1 MELSNEEGYYKHF
14 TDRIEA
20 RKIFWN
26 EYDILNKEINNAKLD
41 SKKNSIEIP
50 TSKQV
55 KTENTPNLHIIN
67 YYGIGGMGKTTLINQ
82 LIKELSENGK
92 ENLPIF
98 LDAEDFNNIPGILS
112 SIRNI
117 LSENCKIKFNKFD
130 IALIIYLKKVG
141 KCQDSPEIK
150 NILNSNP
157 IAKLIGDT
165 ISNVSVPMFLLKT
178 GLDKLIN
185 IGMNQKYKKFIQS
198 IEIEQLPNNILENL
212 PQYLADDINSYL
224 ENKNKKI
231 IFFFDTFEKLDEST
245 IGSTASLNK
254 FKWLYNARK
263 TGIIN
268 KIQKSMFVI
277 GSREKINSIPEVQ
290 YFKLDKFN
298 EKDSFEYLNKAGI
311 KDENICKEIYS
322 KYSNGLPL
330 MLSTCVDS
338 YSIDSNQLLVQNI
351 SDSSQGLIEKLI
363 GSLDL
368 DSQALVYFLSCVEKW
383 NDDFIMKNAQKCLAN
398 FTSYRY
404 ENIKKLSF
412 ISKDLQGNY
421 TFDKTIEKIL
431 HSENTIFANNMK
443 DLMQK
448 TNNFLVEYFAD
459 KLDNNNS
466 TITEKNIA
474 LKQYIKR
481 KILLENNKNELI
493 KDYELIKP
501 NLIELKKL
509 FLFDDLTNILN
520 ILLEKYNNILE
531 VKNQILETQIDILYL
546 SGQYKEEEIKAQQ
559 YYELDKNNIS
569 AIEKLAIAYMHN
581 SKYNIA
587 SEMIN
592 KVLNKTEQ
600 IDLKNYIR
608 VLMEVSEI
616 ESRLGE
622 YNKTLDNYFWIKE
635 NLNKIYNGIE
645 LLNKQV
651 EIEKH
656 IAKTY
661 SYNGDYVKAIDIYK
675 KILNIKDDETV
686 FLDENKELLTIDELN
701 FYNELSNTYSNN
713 NQFEKAL
720 KIKQKLLEFY
730 TEILGEKH
738 PLTLNVKND
747 IGMIESHMQNYEESI
762 QLLQET
768 YKDRKEVLGEEH
780 LSTVATLNN
789 LAIVNVFYADSLTDK
804 NLKEKIYKESLEELE
819 KVYIIRK
826 QNLGETHTS
835 TLRTL
840 FNISKN
846 LKELGKKK
854 EAIEIAEK
862 VYEIRK
868 NIFGEENS
876 ETIKAKQLIEEILRK
891 E

>member
-1 MELSNEEGYYKHF
+1 
-14 TDRIEA
+14 
-20 RKIFWN
+20 
-26 EYDILNKEINNAKLD
+26 
-41 SKKNSIEIP
+41 
-50 TSKQV
+50 
-55 KTENTPNLHIIN
+55 
-67 YYGIGGMGKTTLINQ
+67 
-82 LIKELSENGK
+82 
-92 ENLPIF
+92 
-98 LDAEDFNNIPGILS
+98 
-112 SIRNI
+112 
-117 LSENCKIKFNKFD
+117 
-130 IALIIYLKKVG
+130 
-141 KCQDSPEIK
+141 
-150 NILNSNP
+150 
-157 IAKLIGDT
+157 
-165 ISNVSVPMFLLKT
+165 
-178 GLDKLIN
+178 
-185 IGMNQKYKKFIQS
+185 
-198 IEIEQLPNNILENL
+198 
-212 PQYLADDINSYL
+212 
-224 ENKNKKI
+224 
-231 IFFFDTFEKLDEST
+231 
-245 IGSTASLNK
+245 
-254 FKWLYNARK
+254 
-263 TGIIN
+263 
-268 KIQKSMFVI
+268 
-277 GSREKINSIPEVQ
+277 
-290 YFKLDKFN
+290 
-298 EKDSFEYLNKAGI
+298 
-311 KDENICKEIYS
+311 
-322 KYSNGLPL
+322 
-330 MLSTCVDS
+330 
-338 YSIDSNQLLVQNI
+338 
-351 SDSSQGLIEKLI
+351 
-363 GSLDL
+363 
-368 DSQALVYFLSCVEKW
+368 
-383 NDDFIMKNAQKCLAN
+383 
-398 FTSYRY
+398 
-404 ENIKKLSF
+404 
-412 ISKDLQGNY
+412 
-421 TFDKTIEKIL
+421 
-431 HSENTIFANNMK
+431 
-443 DLMQK
+443 MQK
-448 TNNFLVEYFAD
+448 TNNLLVEYFAD

-569 AIEKLAIAYMHN
+569 AIEKLAISYMHN

-600 IDLKNYIR
+600 IDLENYIR

-616 ESRLGE
+616 ESRMGE

-661 SYNGDYVKAIDIYK
+661 SYNGDYVKAIDVYK
-675 KILNIKDDETV
+675 KILNIKNDETIC
-686 FLDENKELLTIDELN
+686 LDENKELLTIDELN
-701 FYNELSNTYSNN
+701 FYNDLSNTYSNN

-747 IGMIESHMQNYEESI
+747 IGMIESHMQHYEESI
-762 QLLQET
+762 HLLQET

-804 NLKEKIYKESLEELE
+804 NLKEKIYKESLEQLE
-819 KVYIIRK
+819 KVYVIRK
-826 QNLGETHTS
+826 QNLRETHTS

-840 FNISKN
+840 FNISKA
-846 LKELGKKK
+846 LKELGKKN
-854 EAIEIAEK
+854 EAIEIAKK

-868 NIFGEENS
+868 YIFGEENS